1 MACLVVVVV
10 VVVVVVSPFCSSRRQ
25 RSCVSHVV
33 FAWHSAELSMPA
45 RANLLMAL
53 PAAKGVELQGCRS
66 RRSWSGCTV
75 IDVSINLCAGS
86 INREGDFLGIEAGR
100 QPWSYAPLPTLLLPF
115 QETESSRKSHSIGPI
130 LRVALL
136 HLQGQELEHSISI
149 LVVESAA
156 ILPRHQ
162 GLYCSTRCSKPQ
174 VTTYS
179 GDCRGMHPSVDELIG
194 DVCTTCICTDRR
206 KGVVTDAGL
215 ASMIG

>member
-1 MACLVVVVV
+1 
-10 VVVVVVSPFCSSRRQ
+10 
-25 RSCVSHVV
+25 
-33 FAWHSAELSMPA
+33 MPA

-194 DVCTTCICTDRR
+194 DVCTTCICTERR
-206 KGVVTDAGL
+206 LGGGYGCRSGEHDWVALGSLRWNLLDFEVAVGLFFEAVVSQYEWVAQQGS
-215 ASMIG
+215 SMP